1 MQNRRRREEEEDGR
15 QWEPVLPWLPP
26 RDLASVS
33 ATCRSLRRLSAAV
46 TARRA
51 ADASRGLESL
61 PIPFRSPSPASSP
74 PYASFLYTPFPVFLT
89 TAEAR
94 RRQRGYDEAAS
105 GGGVGGRVS
114 AALLV
119 LREHLPSG
127 RACLRVN
134 IDATAVGNA
143 ARFINHSCDGG
154 NLGGVLVRNS
164 GLLLPRLCFFAS
176 RDIQVGRS
184 SPLVTGRPRVSTL
197 AGPASVGALIAGN
210 SFLRKRHN
218 IHATFNN

>member
-1 MQNRRRREEEEDGR
+1 MNWGFCAGE
-15 QWEPVLPWLPP
+15 
-26 RDLASVS
+26 
-33 ATCRSLRRLSAAV
+33 
-46 TARRA
+46 
-51 ADASRGLESL
+51 
-61 PIPFRSPSPASSP
+61 
-74 PYASFLYTPFPVFLT
+74 FLT

-105 GGGVGGRVS
+105 GGGRVS

-154 NLGGVLVRNS
+154 NLAGVLVRSS

-176 RDIQVGRS
+176 RDIEVGEELTFS
-184 SPLVTGRPRVSTL
+184 YGEAAGQHTGRPCFCGSPDCQ
-197 AGPASVGALIAGN
+197 G
-210 SFLRKRHN
+210 FLPSEE
-218 IHATFNN
+218 T